1 MNKLLLVFVLL
12 FSTIV
17 PVSSEELQ
25 DLDQKNVAVVEADED
40 VNTQEDVESEP
51 ESKVDLIINT
61 KSYQVEVFSSSKI
74 NFVDDGESTYS
85 FISLN
90 PKIASVDSQGYISG
104 VAAGKTEIDIKL
116 TPKTGEAIT
125 KKVSVEVFSIE
136 PDPGSI
142 KFTESEFYLIRDLYF
157 EVEYL
162 LEGGLDS
169 SSLIWESSRPS
180 VAEVENGRVTGLEIG
195 STTITAYSGDASAS
209 MEVYVSAPLKNLA
222 YNPEHLEMLVGESK
236 ELPALVYAPYDTTT
250 DKAPVI
256 SVEDPTI
263 VDLENNV
270 ITAKAVGKTKIWA
283 SINDVVAELS
293 IEVRPEKNK
302 SGANIITM
310 QIESIQD
317 EQITFKTSDLG
328 LYDQQLF
335 SINLPIEETLDFMND
350 KTEMDIFIVLDDSMY
365 SQDMKKID
373 EIILAE
379 EIMEELGN
387 KTMRV
392 HLLNQNNVPMF
403 IYEFHQGHNQA
414 VNLKHSVYE
423 VQEKDPLFSLVNT
436 KAYHVSFKNKGNFP
450 KGTIV
455 KIPAQATDSH
465 YKQLHFVY
473 QVKNHNLVDTDQE
486 VMIDSQDY
494 LNLEVTGESYLI
506 TLSKVSKTND
516 SGVIVTLSIVL
527 FAVLISGIGFYYYKV
542 HYKNKKV

>member
-1 MNKLLLVFVLL
+1 MNKLLLVFALL

-25 DLDQKNVAVVEADED
+25 DIDEKNVAVVEEGEDE
-40 VNTQEDVESEP
+40 NTQEDVESDP
-51 ESKVDLIINT
+51 ESQVELIINT

-74 NFVDDGESTYS
+74 NFVNDGESTYS

-90 PKIASVDSQGYISG
+90 PKIATVDSQGYING
-104 VAAGKTEIDIKL
+104 VSVGKTEIEIKL
-116 TPKTGEAIT
+116 TPKLGEPIT
-125 KKVSVEVFSIE
+125 EKVTVEVFGIE
-136 PDPGSI
+136 PNPGSI
-142 KFTESEFYLIRDLYF
+142 KFTESEFFLIRDLYF

-195 STTITAYSGDASAS
+195 STIITAYSGDASAS

-236 ELPALVYAPYDTTT
+236 DLPSLVYAPYDTTT
-250 DKAPVI
+250 DQAPVI

-263 VDLENNV
+263 VALENNV
-270 ITAKAVGKTKIWA
+270 IIAKSVGKTIIRA
-283 SINDVVAELS
+283 AINDIVAELS
-293 IEVRPEKNK
+293 IEVRPEKSE

-310 QIESIQD
+310 QIESIQG
-317 EQITFKTSDLG
+317 EQITFKTSDLS
-328 LYDQQLF
+328 LYNHQLF
-335 SINLPIEETLDFMND
+335 SIVFPIKETLDFMKD
-350 KTEMDIFIVLDDSMY
+350 KTEMDFFIVLDDSMY
-365 SQDMKKID
+365 SKDMKKID

-379 EIMEELGN
+379 EIMRELGD

-403 IYEFHQGHNQA
+403 IYEFHQGHNLA
-414 VNLKHSVYE
+414 LNLKHSVYE

-436 KAYHVSFKNKGNFP
+436 MAYHVSFKNNGNFP
-450 KGTIV
+450 EGTIV

-473 QVKNHNLVDTDQE
+473 QVKNNKLVDTDQE
-486 VMIDSQDY
+486 IMIDSQDY

-527 FAVLISGIGFYYYKV
+527 FGVLISGIGVYYYKV
-542 HYKNKKV
+542 YYKNKKV